1 MSATRDE
8 MPYSNAMTRLAHLFP
23 TIMVIYGTFMV
34 LEWVEL
40 FDLRNHSFVVQ
51 TLALVPFVVVILISW
66 AHLAL
71 NPMCLKCMRSVP
83 VDAPAQAQRQV
94 YLLWISHYM
103 IGWLFLGAMVGL
115 AVVNSI
121 VRVII
126 FGTIYEPS
134 WTRAPLDI
142 FIMGVLWSEWVHHKL
157 RPWCPYCK
165 DWDEGGEHEVVP
177 DPLPTGTKVDNS

>member
-103 IGWLFLGAMVGL
+103 IG
-115 AVVNSI
+115 
-121 VRVII
+121 
-126 FGTIYEPS
+126 
-134 WTRAPLDI
+134 
-142 FIMGVLWSEWVHHKL
+142 
-157 RPWCPYCK
+157 
-165 DWDEGGEHEVVP
+165 
-177 DPLPTGTKVDNS
+177 